1 MYVVCDKTKLV
12 GVLFEKENSSH
23 NTTLAIVWS
32 QEAADTI
39 AEKHE
44 LSLSFPHNITL
55 AIVLACMVVG
65 RLHQHGEGK
74 GNETGK
80 QRQRQQGRAQ
90 CIIFGSG
97 A

>member
-12 GVLFEKENSSH
+12 GVLFEKELNASH
-23 NTTLAIVWS
+23 NT
-32 QEAADTI
+32 
-39 AEKHE
+39 
-44 LSLSFPHNITL
+44 TL